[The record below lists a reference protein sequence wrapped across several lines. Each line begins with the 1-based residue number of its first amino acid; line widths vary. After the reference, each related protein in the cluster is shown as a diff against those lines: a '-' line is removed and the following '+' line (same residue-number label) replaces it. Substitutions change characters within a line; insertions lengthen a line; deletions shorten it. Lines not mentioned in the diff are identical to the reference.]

1 MIFSTIDYQVDDDI
15 AHIIL
20 KRPNQLNAVNSLMSK
35 ELPEMWKMFNEDNSA
50 IVAIISGFGDKSF
63 CVGADL
69 ADLPDMDG
77 DAGMASL
84 ESIKWTSLQN
94 NIWKPVICAVNGIA
108 CGGGLHFVADS
119 DIVLASDNATFFDT
133 HVKVGLVAGLE
144 PVSLSRKIP
153 LERVLRMSLIGGGEK
168 IDADEAKNIGLISEI
183 TKKENLMTTAIEIA
197 NKIKIHSPSALAK
210 TKKAIWQSQETGLH
224 DALQNAWNLIS
235 EQQIH
240 PDFEEGTKAFVEK
253 RSPKWKP
260 YNSNE

>member
-119 DIVLASDNATFFDT
+119 DIVIASDNATFFDT

-153 LERVLRMSLIGGGEK
+153 LERVLRMSLIGGAEK
-168 IDADEAKNIGLISEI
+168 IDANEAKSIGLISEI
-183 TKKENLMTTAIEIA
+183 TKNEKDEVILKVIDEGKGFKE
-197 NKIKIHSPSALAK
+197 KS
-210 TKKAIWQSQETGLH
+210 TKKIFDRFYSNRPDKFGEHSGLGLNIVKNLVDVHEGEILASNRLDKDGAI
-224 DALQNAWNLIS
+224 
-235 EQQIH
+235 
-240 PDFEEGTKAFVEK
+240 VEI
-253 RSPKWKP
+253 RFPSV
-260 YNSNE
+260 

>member
-119 DIVLASDNATFFDT
+119 DIVIASDNATFFDT

-153 LERVLRMSLIGGGEK
+153 LERVLRMSLIGGGE
-168 IDADEAKNIGLISEI
+168 
-183 TKKENLMTTAIEIA
+183 
-197 NKIKIHSPSALAK
+197 
-210 TKKAIWQSQETGLH
+210 
-224 DALQNAWNLIS
+224 
-235 EQQIH
+235 
-240 PDFEEGTKAFVEK
+240 
-253 RSPKWKP
+253 
-260 YNSNE
+260 

>member
-1 MIFSTIDYQVDDDI
+1 MAYKTIDYQVKDGI
-15 AHIIL
+15 AQIL
-20 KRPNQLNAVNSLMSK
+20 LMRPDQLNAVNSLMSK
-35 ELPEMWKMFNEDNSA
+35 ELPKMWKRFNEDADA

-77 DAGMASL
+77 KAGMASL

-94 NIWKPVICAVNGIA
+94 DIWKPVICAVNGMV

-119 DIVLASDNATFFDT
+119 DVVIASENATFFDT

-168 IDADEAKNIGLISEI
+168 IDSNEAKNIGLISEI
-183 TKKENLMTTAIEIA
+183 VNQENLMARAIEIA
-197 NKIKIHSPSALAK
+197 NNIKIHSPSALAR
-210 TKKAIWQSQETGLH
+210 TKKAIWQSQDTGLNQG
-224 DALQNAWNLIS
+224 LKNAWNLIS

-240 PDFEEGTKAFVEK
+240 SDFEEGAKAFIEK
-253 RSPKWKP
+253 RLPKWKP
-260 YNSNE
+260 YNPNE

>member
-1 MIFSTIDYQVDDDI
+1 MAYKTIDYQVKDGI
-15 AHIIL
+15 AQIL
-20 KRPNQLNAVNSLMSK
+20 LMRPDQLNAVNSLMSK
-35 ELPEMWKMFNEDNSA
+35 ELPKMWKRFNEDADA

-77 DAGMASL
+77 KAGMASL

-94 NIWKPVICAVNGIA
+94 DIWKPVICAVNGMV

-119 DIVLASDNATFFDT
+119 DVVIASENATFFDT

-168 IDADEAKNIGLISEI
+168 IDSNEAKNIGLISEI
-183 TKKENLMTTAIEIA
+183 VNHENLMARAIEIA
-197 NKIKIHSPSALAK
+197 NNIKIHSPSALAK
-210 TKKAIWQSQETGLH
+210 TKKAIWQSQDTGLNQG
-224 DALQNAWNLIS
+224 LKNAWNLIS

-240 PDFEEGTKAFVEK
+240 SDFEEGAKAFIEK
-253 RSPKWKP
+253 RLPKWKP
-260 YNSNE
+260 YNPNE